1 MRFERYLNEQEL
13 NESLKRDVLKAV
25 KKLELDAGIGID
37 KILRKITGFLK
48 IDNRSMVGI
57 VRTMVVQM
65 MQAGI
70 ID

>member
-1 MRFERYLNEQEL
+1 MRFERYLL
-13 NESLKRDVLKAV
+13 NESLKKDVLKAV